1 MKGVPAMK
9 SKYVAAVA
17 LFLVAGGATARCL
30 PEPGSIICQ
39 DSQGEYHVIPYSE
52 DSINKTYEPPK
63 SESASSSYETSSHSS
78 TQGASGGRLDT
89 ANTEYDL
96 KEARNK

>member
-1 MKGVPAMK
+1 MKGVPAVK

-17 LFLVAGGATARCL
+17 LLLVAGGATARCL

-39 DSQGEYHVIPYSE
+39 DSQGEYHVIPHSE

-63 SESASSSYETSSHSS
+63 SASSSDETSSHSS

-89 ANTEYDL
+89 ANKEYDL